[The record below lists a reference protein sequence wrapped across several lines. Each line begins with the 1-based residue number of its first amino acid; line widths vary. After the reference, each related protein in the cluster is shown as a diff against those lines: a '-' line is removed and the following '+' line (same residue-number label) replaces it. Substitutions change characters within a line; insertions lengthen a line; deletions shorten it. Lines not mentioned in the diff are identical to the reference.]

1 MKVMA
6 SSVGKAKAKELIVQ
20 YGRPEDPSAEQ
31 TALVRDLVKK
41 HGAHVRLVAELP
53 GAVKVAVVPET
64 EATFR
69 KDVAALP
76 DWTVATEGAAQ
87 MPTRPL
93 PESEPDDD
101 KTR

>member
-1 MKVMA
+1 MA
-6 SSVGKAKAKELIVQ
+6 SSAGKVKVKQLIVQ
-20 YGRPEDPSAEQ
+20 YNRPEDPSAEQ

-41 HGAHVRLVAELP
+41 HGADVRLVAELP

-76 DWTVATEGAAQ
+76 DWDVKTEGAAQ

-93 PESEPDDD
+93 PESESDDE
-101 KTR
+101 TTPS